1 MVVRDECS
9 TIQST
14 VMDVAR
20 DVESM
25 ECMAKCSEQ
34 TAALVIIAAELRKL
48 NEELRRGKSC

>member
-20 DVESM
+20 DVENM
-25 ECMAKCSEQ
+25 EYMAKCSEQ

>member
-34 TAALVIIAAELRKL
+34 TAALVIIAAELRRL
-48 NEELRRGKSC
+48 ANEMENKA

>member
-1 MVVRDECS
+1 MIIRDECS

-20 DVESM
+20 DIENM
-25 ECMAKCSEQ
+25 EYMAKCSEQ

>member
-9 TIQST
+9 TIQG
-14 VMDVAR
+14 VMMDVAR
-20 DVESM
+20 DIENM
-25 ECMAKCSEQ
+25 EYMAKCSEQ

>member
-20 DVESM
+20 DIENM
-25 ECMAKCSEQ
+25 EYMAKCSEQ
-34 TAALVIIAAELRKL
+34 TAALIIIAAELREL
-48 NEELRRGKSC
+48 VNEVRSKA